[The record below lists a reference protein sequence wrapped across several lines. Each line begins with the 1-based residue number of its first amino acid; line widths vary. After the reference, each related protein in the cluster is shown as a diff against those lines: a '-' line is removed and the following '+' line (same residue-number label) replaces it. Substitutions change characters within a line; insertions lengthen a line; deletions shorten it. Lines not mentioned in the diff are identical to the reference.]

1 MGVKLL
7 DKKILSVLAVIV
19 IAILGGIF
27 GTGAISDNNSTDT
40 VNNTT
45 NVTVIESG
53 EYVTAPEVAAYIKEY
68 HKLPGNYITK
78 KEAQSLG
85 WQGGPL
91 KSYAPGKSIGGDVFT
106 NRQGILPHSDKKYIE
121 CDIDANGTSRGPKR
135 IVYSTEDYKVYYTDD
150 HYNTFTE
157 I

>member
-1 MGVKLL
+1 MV
-7 DKKILSVLAVIV
+7 DKKIISVVAVII
-19 IAILGGIF
+19 IALIGGIF
-27 GTGAISDNNSTDT
+27 GTSALSDSDT

-45 NVTVIESG
+45 AVDVIESG
-53 EYVTAPEVAAYIKEY
+53 QYVTAPEVAAYIKEY
-68 HKLPGNYITK
+68 HKLPSNYITK
-78 KEAQSLG
+78 KEAQQLG

-106 NRQGILPHSDKKYIE
+106 NRQGILPHSEKRYIE
-121 CDIDANGTSRGPKR
+121 CDIEANGTSRGPKR
-135 IVYSTEDYKVYYTDD
+135 IVYSTENYKVYYTED

>member
-1 MGVKLL
+1 M
-7 DKKILSVLAVIV
+7 DKKIISVVAVII
-19 IAILGGIF
+19 IALIGGIF
-27 GTGAISDNNSTDT
+27 GTSALSDSDT

-45 NVTVIESG
+45 AVDVIESG
-53 EYVTAPEVAAYIKEY
+53 QYVTAPEVAAYIKEY
-68 HKLPGNYITK
+68 HKLPSNYITK
-78 KEAQSLG
+78 KEAQQLG

-106 NRQGILPHSDKKYIE
+106 NRQGILPHSEKRYIE
-121 CDIDANGTSRGPKR
+121 CDIEANGTSRGPKR
-135 IVYSTEDYKVYYTDD
+135 IVYSTENYKVYYTED